1 MQMDQLKQLLQTYD
15 FIDFALL
22 FGSYA
27 KGTQRTLSDIDIGI
41 YTHRPIDLL
50 EQGEL
55 ISTLE
60 EAFQKKIDLVL
71 LNDLYKKS
79 AKLAFNIV
87 DNHQVIFC
95 KNQEAYIDFKTYTYK
110 YYFDQKP
117 MYEMFDKALLER
129 MENGT
134 YGKAQAS

>member
-1 MQMDQLKQLLQTYD
+1 MQTYD

-55 ISTLE
+55 ISALE

-87 DNHQVIFC
+87 DNHQVILC

-129 MENGT
+129 MKNGT
-134 YGKAQAS
+134 YGKTGAS